1 MCQAGFDIHGFIK
14 PSTATLRTYGGG
26 EIRPVGLVQLV
37 CETQGKFHTLQ
48 FQLLNKDVMGS
59 QPSLLNGS
67 DCVRLGLIEIGR
79 RTCSLE
85 RNKPNGGASEVCQPD
100 LGPHRGRVKESYNP
114 GEEVRPA
121 SLKGSA
127 TEELNLTEETTST
140 SPINGTGEDISVVHS
155 SVTREGQVNPTGSMA
170 NEVGVSHVPF
180 PWGKLTKAHVMD
192 AFKDVHT
199 GLGTLGPP
207 LHISMN
213 PNVTPI
219 QAHPHWCSV
228 AKEAKASDAIRDPER
243 QGILKKVTEPTAWIS
258 NSVYREKLDGN
269 IRCAL
274 IPAKQ
279 SVNIKPYIEV
289 PKYPLP
295 TVDELLPK
303 LNNAKKF
310 SFVDVYKGFTNI
322 ELVDSSSFLTSLHTP
337 IGRYRWLRM
346 PFGVSLGP
354 EEYQRRQHEPLE
366 GLAGVVNKADD
377 ILVFGSGGSI
387 EEVVLRRI
395 MILTCGT

>member
-1 MCQAGFDIHGFIK
+1 MCPAGFDIHGFIK

-37 CETQGKFHTLQ
+37 CETQGKFRTLQ

-59 QPSLLNGS
+59 QPPLLNGS

-192 AFKDVHT
+192 AFKDVPT

-258 NSVYREKLDGN
+258 NSLYREKPDGN
-269 IRCAL
+269 IRVCFDPSQT
-274 IPAKQ
+274 I
-279 SVNIKPYIEV
+279 S
-289 PKYPLP
+289 KY
-295 TVDELLPK
+295 K
-303 LNNAKKF
+303 AI
-310 SFVDVYKGFTNI
+310 YR
-322 ELVDSSSFLTSLHTP
+322 SSK
-337 IGRYRWLRM
+337 
-346 PFGVSLGP
+346 VSHS
-354 EEYQRRQHEPLE
+354 Y
-366 GLAGVVNKADD
+366 
-377 ILVFGSGGSI
+377 S
-387 EEVVLRRI
+387 
-395 MILTCGT
+395 